1 MVVPV
6 LHPSQFQ
13 VNEAWIV
20 FTLNESPIVTVRDGS
35 YDCIC
40 LMDAASCYILANAMV
55 RSSEREPSELEV
67 RGLFK
72 AAQAH
77 NPRKPR
83 RLFAPACQPQARIVA
98 EAKRRGMEVIS
109 TNESDLLVFV
119 GEARQ
124 GFKEHVMAP
133 PASEA

>member
-20 FTLNESPIVTVRDGS
+20 FTLNEGPIVTVRDGS
-35 YDCIC
+35 YNCIC
-40 LMDAASCYILANAMV
+40 LMDAASCFILANAMV
-55 RSSEREPSELEV
+55 RASEREPSEIEV

-83 RLFAPACQPQARIVA
+83 QLFAPACLPQTRIVA
-98 EAKRRGMEVIS
+98 EAKRR
-109 TNESDLLVFV
+109 
-119 GEARQ
+119 
-124 GFKEHVMAP
+124 
-133 PASEA
+133 

>member
-6 LHPSQFQ
+6 LHPSQSQ

-20 FTLNESPIVTVRDGS
+20 FTLNESPIVTLRDGS

-72 AAQAH
+72 TAQAH

-83 RLFAPACQPQARIVA
+83 RLFAQAGQPQARIVA
-98 EAKRRGMEVIS
+98 EANRRGMEVIRAA
-109 TNESDLLVFV
+109 ESELLVFV
-119 GEARQ
+119 GEARR
-124 GFKEHVMAP
+124 GFKEHVTTP
-133 PASEA
+133 PAGEA

>member
-1 MVVPV
+1 MVVSV

-13 VNEAWIV
+13 ANDAWI
-20 FTLNESPIVTVRDGS
+20 FFALNETPIVTVRDGS

-55 RSSEREPSELEV
+55 SSGERELSELEV
-67 RGLFK
+67 RSLFK
-72 AAQAH
+72 SAQAH
-77 NPRKPR
+77 NPRKPK
-83 RLFAPACQPQARIVA
+83 RLFAPASHLHAQVVA
-98 EAKRRGMEVIS
+98 EADRRGMEVIRTS
-109 TNESDLLVFV
+109 ESDLLVFV

-124 GFKEHVMAP
+124 GFREHVMAP